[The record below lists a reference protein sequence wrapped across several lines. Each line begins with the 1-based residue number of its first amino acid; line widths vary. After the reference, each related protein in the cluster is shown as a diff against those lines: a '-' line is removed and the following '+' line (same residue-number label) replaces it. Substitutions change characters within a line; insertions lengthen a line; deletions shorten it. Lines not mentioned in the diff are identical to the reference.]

1 MFGLLDVRDFAYF
14 HTAPQKLGIN
24 EIQKRRHAL
33 VNPWKVLM
41 RYVAKFLD
49 SHFSW
54 CVVNSKIDEGYTSLL
69 SDRRDLCRT
78 MRVDYVM
85 KKVSKQIC

>member
-1 MFGLLDVRDFAYF
+1 
-14 HTAPQKLGIN
+14 
-24 EIQKRRHAL
+24 
-33 VNPWKVLM
+33 M

>member
-1 MFGLLDVRDFAYF
+1 
-14 HTAPQKLGIN
+14 
-24 EIQKRRHAL
+24 
-33 VNPWKVLM
+33 M

-85 KKVSKQIC
+85 KKVSKQKNLLGPISCLVELRMKK